1 MEIVVIRGNSLWGR
15 GTESRELLLGTKE
28 IGFWKDNEG
37 KDVCMHQDKP
47 AAEDTIRRLRELGE
61 MKGVH
66 VALAHVDVNALNDK
80 VLQSLLV

>member
-1 MEIVVIRGNSLWGR
+1 MEIVVIRGNSLWGQ
-15 GTESRELLLGTKE
+15 GAESRELLLGTKE
-28 IGFWKDNEG
+28 IGMWKDNEG
-37 KDVCMHQDKP
+37 KYVCMHADKT

-80 VLQSLLV
+80 VLKSLLV